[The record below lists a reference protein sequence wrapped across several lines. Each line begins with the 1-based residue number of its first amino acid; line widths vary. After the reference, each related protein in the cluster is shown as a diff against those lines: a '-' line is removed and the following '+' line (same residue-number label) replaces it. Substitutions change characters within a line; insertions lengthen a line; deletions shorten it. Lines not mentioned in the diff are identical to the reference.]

1 MNILNLLMYMDFTI
15 LGSVLIIVAI
25 ENEEL
30 NKKCNKI
37 INR

>member
-1 MNILNLLMYMDFTI
+1 MNLLMYMDFTI
-15 LGSVLIIVAI
+15 LGSAIIVVLI

-37 INR
+37 INK